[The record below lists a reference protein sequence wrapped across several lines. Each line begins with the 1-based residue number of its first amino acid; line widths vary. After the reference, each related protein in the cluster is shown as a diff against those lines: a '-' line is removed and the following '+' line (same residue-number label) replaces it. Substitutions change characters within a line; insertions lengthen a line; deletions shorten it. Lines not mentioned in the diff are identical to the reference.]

1 MLVAVTTCSV
11 FQAAEQRS
19 STPFTLVA
27 EAKAAPV
34 TAADPPFFFSVDQ
47 TVAGRWTILEVEA
60 VIYL

>member
-1 MLVAVTTCSV
+1 MLVDVTTCSA

-19 STPFTLVA
+19 SASLTVVA
-27 EAKAAPV
+27 AEKAAPD
-34 TAADPPFFFSVDQ
+34 TAAEPPFFFSVDQ